1 MKKSSANKSSAL
13 PKDVLYFGLHPYA
26 HDGVD
31 FMVVSLSINSETL
44 ADFSYYAIDLEE
56 LVRSQSED
64 GEVFLLTCWCGQ
76 PSCAGIYR
84 GVQVW
89 HEAADIHWLVP
100 EPDAPKEYVFE
111 KAALETA
118 LSVLRKEIRGFVAER
133 IYTNKAPYKIVPMQ
147 NEPFF
152 NLE

>member
-1 MKKSSANKSSAL
+1 MKKPPL
-13 PKDVLYFGLHPYA
+13 PLPDIPSLSLKPYA

-31 FMVVSLSINSETL
+31 FIVVCLSVNSEPL
-44 ADFSYYAIDLEE
+44 ADFSYYAVDLDE

-89 HEAADIHWLVP
+89 HETAKVHWLIP
-100 EPDAPKEYVFE
+100 EPDAPKEYMFNQ
-111 KAALETA
+111 AALEAA
-118 LSVLRKEIRGFVAER
+118 LAMLRKEIRSFVAER
-133 IYTNKAPYKIVPMQ
+133 MYSNKAPYEIVPMQ

-152 NLE
+152 SLE

>member
-1 MKKSSANKSSAL
+1 MKKPSTL
-13 PKDVLYFGLHPYA
+13 PHDIPHFSLKPYV

-31 FMVVSLSINSETL
+31 FMVVSLSVNSEPL
-44 ADFSYYAIDLEE
+44 ADFSYYAVDLEE

-89 HEAADIHWLVP
+89 HEAAEVHWLVP
-100 EPDAPKEYVFE
+100 EPDAPKEYVF
-111 KAALETA
+111 KQAALEAA
-118 LSVLRKEIRGFVAER
+118 LAVLRKEIRSFVAER
-133 IYTNKAPYKIVPMQ
+133 TYSNKAPYEVVPMQ